1 MTSAAD
7 STARVLRLL
16 GLLQSRPVW
25 TGTELAARL
34 EVTTRCVRRDV
45 ERLRDL
51 GYAVQAARGA
61 GGGYHLSS
69 GKPVPPLLLDDDE
82 AVAVAVCL
90 ITGAGATSAVLD
102 DAAMR
107 ALLKLDQT
115 LPEPLRA
122 RVRAVQEATVT
133 LDRGDTGIDPARLR
147 VLTTAAA
154 NRQIIRF
161 EYRTPTGVR
170 SQRRVEPYRLVSA
183 GQRWY
188 LLAFDLDRDDWRT
201 FRVDRIGAKP
211 DGPQPSQTSQREPG
225 PEGGPPGAVEVST
238 FRFRP
243 RPTPDPQ
250 AYLRD
255 AFTRGGFAHTMRV
268 LVNRPAG
275 ELRDRFPPQRASVR
289 AAEPPPDA
297 DGQSQWSELVVGVDD
312 LDLGARYL
320 TTLNAELRIL
330 EPPELLDAI
339 QQLAESLRR
348 ATLVPEAD
356 YLNART

>member
-90 ITGAGATSAVLD
+90 ITGAGATSSTLD

-107 ALLKLDQT
+107 ALLKLDQS

-122 RVRAVQEATVT
+122 RVRAIQEATVA

-154 NRQIIRF
+154 HRQIVRF

-201 FRVDRIGAKP
+201 FRVDRIALAADAAESSSQV
-211 DGPQPSQTSQREPG
+211 DGL
-225 PEGGPPGAVEVST
+225 PGAVEVST

-243 RPTPDPQ
+243 RPMPDPQ
-250 AYLRD
+250 AYLRE

-275 ELRDRFPPQRASVR
+275 ELRDRFPPQRAAVQ
-289 AAEPPPDA
+289 AADAPADA
-297 DGQSQWSELVVGVDD
+297 DGSGPWSELVVGVDD

-330 EPPELLDAI
+330 EPPELVDALRR
-339 QQLAESLRR
+339 LAASLSR
-348 ATLVPEAD
+348 ATLVTRDA
-356 YLNART
+356 